1 MKSLQIVLELGNV
14 YLLVISAAMASTL
27 GGFWH
32 VWFRAFHVFVITLN
46 TTLCSYSA
54 GRQPPRHL
62 RSQQHH
68 SKTVGLYI
76 HAKSNSLRSGV
87 FQYFECWK
95 RGTVRYFLHHQ
106 HRLCLWRIS
115 EVSLRSKW
123 KNWESDIKS
132 ITVAWFFFWQLYL
145 SRSATFYFP
154 YFPATIP
161 NANTI
166 NFSEISRQTAEW
178 TMSGPIRSGT
188 VFRVK
193 VTAYNKNDNE
203 QGLDTI
209 GVFDLTY
216 TVPRRNSGA
225 HVMVHNSSRN
235 VEPWWSTL
243 RISLTPQ
250 FEGTDYCDILES
262 KSYGVCRRKLFG
274 RTVIRYYYP
283 NYYYSNSLLFKLLLI
298 GKFERKPLSCGFDFE
313 LATQTFCGWGL
324 NRNIVVRLRAYGGMS
339 SPSGS
344 PAFLMATPPATAS
357 DETFLISAP
366 ISVSA
371 PTLITFKY
379 AIIAPTQSD
388 NIASM
393 TAFSLAAFYEGNP
406 IPFHLWTINFW
417 EWYLQPDD
425 LVGRWLTGHAIL
437 CIHGTF
443 QLKLISTQNY
453 LHGPHQV
460 NLALDDLQ
468 FHNETDQVIYDSQ
481 RNSTC
486 DPYPVSNTSISCSM
500 HTYSPR
506 FCGWTWPN
514 LINSTIQVKVVLTQG
529 VTNDSTEA
537 NDANQNS
544 ILYFIAYLS
553 TSTAFLHVT
562 PSEDRNEPGESL
574 ISVELMSTRIDSR
587 EGLGELSFRYR
598 LHHCDVEVIMME
610 HDSGRNT
617 TLKTLKF
624 GHNLPGWENFYA
636 NWIPAFFVLP
646 RTTDFTVSVRRLCS
660 SPSPL
665 PLPLPLFPD

>member
-1 MKSLQIVLELGNV
+1 MNI
-14 YLLVISAAMASTL
+14 
-27 GGFWH
+27 
-32 VWFRAFHVFVITLN
+32 
-46 TTLCSYSA
+46 TLCSYSD

-68 SKTVGLYI
+68 SKAIGLWI
-76 HAKSNSLRSGV
+76 HAEPNSLRSGV
-87 FQYFECWK
+87 FQYFGCWK
-95 RGTVRYFLHHQ
+95 RGAMRYFLHHQ
-106 HRLCLWRIS
+106 RRLCLWRIS
-115 EVSLRSKW
+115 EVSVKSRW
-123 KNWESDIKS
+123 ENWESE
-132 ITVAWFFFWQLYL
+132 ITSVTVTRSFLWQIYL
-145 SRSATFYFP
+145 SRTATFYFP

-166 NFSEISRQTAEW
+166 NFSDIGRQTSEW
-178 TMSGPIRSGT
+178 TVPGPIRCGT
-188 VFRVK
+188 VFRVN

-203 QGLDTI
+203 QGLDSI

-216 TVPRRNSGA
+216 TVPRRDSGA
-225 HVMVHNSSRN
+225 HVMIHNSSHN

-250 FEGTDYCDILES
+250 FAGTDYCDILET
-262 KSYGVCRRKLFG
+262 KSYGVYRRKLCD
-274 RTVIRYYYP
+274 RIVIRYYYS
-283 NYYYSNSLLFKLLLI
+283 NYYSNPLFKLLLL

-313 LATQTFCGWGL
+313 LTTQTFCGWGL
-324 NRNIVVRLRAYGGMS
+324 NRTTVVRLRAYGGMS

-379 AIIAPTQSD
+379 TIIAPTQSD

-406 IPFHLWTINFW
+406 TPVHLWTINFW
-417 EWYLQPDD
+417 EWYLQPDG

-453 LHGPHQV
+453 MHGPHQV

-468 FHNETDQVIYDSQ
+468 FHNETDQVIYNSQ

-486 DPYPVSNTSISCSM
+486 DPYPVSNTSISCSK
-500 HTYSPR
+500 HTFSPH

-514 LINSTIQVKVVLTQG
+514 LVNSTIQVKVVLAQG

-537 NDANQNS
+537 NDANQNFIS
-544 ILYFIAYLS
+544 YFSAYLS
-553 TSTAFLHVT
+553 TSTAFLHIT
-562 PSEDRNEPGESL
+562 LFENRNGSEESL
-574 ISVELMSTRIDSR
+574 TSVELMSTRIDSR

-617 TLKTLKF
+617 TLKTLKL
-624 GHNLPGWENFYA
+624 GQNIPGWQDFYA

-646 RTTDFTVSVRRLCS
+646 RTIDFTVSVRRLCS
-660 SPSPL
+660 SPPTPCPYPYPNSQLNLSPHHHPISIHNFTINCRYFL
-665 PLPLPLFPD
+665 RLSYG